1 MKSYSFSQIIKFI
14 IPSLLGLFL
23 FLYPL
28 PTEEG
33 FTIPIAFLAGTL
45 QDILESNLSLIM
57 MIVIIVTAGFTVFAK
72 LAGEST
78 FSKSPFLHQLFYTTW
93 FWTITRLLAAVFAI
107 MVYFQIG
114 PEFVYSE
121 DTGGMLLDSLL
132 HTLFVTFLFAGL
144 FLPFLTN
151 FGLLEFFGGIMRNIM
166 RPLFRLPG
174 RASVDSLASW
184 VGDATIGVLLTNKQ
198 YEEGYYTKRE
208 AAIIS
213 TTFSVVSITFTLVI
227 LQQVHL
233 AHMFLPFY
241 PTIPIAGGAAA
252 FIMPRIPPLSKMP
265 NTYISGKERT
275 DDEKIPASD
284 NVFTHGF
291 KNAVKRAEKETS
303 FRTFFV
309 DGGKN
314 IFDMWFAVTPVVMT
328 FGTLAVIIAEY
339 TPLFQWLGMPFV
351 PILELMQIPFAQEAS
366 ETILIGFADMFLP
379 AILITG
385 VEAEITRFIIAA
397 LSVTQ
402 LIFMSEVGGLILG
415 TKIPVSFRHLAIIF
429 LMRTVITLPIITII
443 AHLLF

>member
-1 MKSYSFSQIIKFI
+1 MTSYSFSNIIKFI

-33 FTIPIAFLAGTL
+33 FTIPIAYLAGM
-45 QDILESNLSLIM
+45 LEGAIENYLSLIM
-57 MIVIIVTAGFTVFAK
+57 MIVIILTAIFTISAR
-72 LAGEST
+72 LGG
-78 FSKSPFLHQLFYTTW
+78 KSSFKRFPFLQQLFYTTW
-93 FWTITRLLAAVFAI
+93 FWTITRFLAAVFAV

-114 PEFVYSE
+114 PEFVYNE

-151 FGLLEFFGGIMRNIM
+151 FGLLEFFGGIMRNVM

-227 LQQVHL
+227 LQQVGL
-233 AHMFLPFY
+233 EHMFLPFY
-241 PTIPIAGGAAA
+241 LTILIAGGIAA
-252 FIMPRIPPLSKMP
+252 FIMPRIPPLSRMA
-265 NTYISGKERT
+265 NTYIDGKERT
-275 DDEKIPASD
+275 DDEEIPESETA
-284 NVFTHGF
+284 VTFGF
-291 KNAVKRAEKETS
+291 KNALKRAEKETS
-303 FRTFFV
+303 LRTFFV

-314 IFDMWFAVTPVVMT
+314 ILDMWFGVTPVVMA
-328 FGTLAVIIAEY
+328 FGTIAVMIAEY

-351 PILELMQIPFAQEAS
+351 PILELMQIPFAHEAS
-366 ETILIGFADMFLP
+366 ETLLIGFADMFLP

-429 LMRTVITLPIITII
+429 LIRTAITLPIITVI
-443 AHLLF
+443 AHILF

>member
-1 MKSYSFSQIIKFI
+1 MTSYSFSNIIKFI

-33 FTIPIAFLAGTL
+33 FTIPIAYLAGM
-45 QDILESNLSLIM
+45 LEGAIENYLSLIM
-57 MIVIIVTAGFTVFAK
+57 MIVIILTAIFTISAR
-72 LAGEST
+72 LGG
-78 FSKSPFLHQLFYTTW
+78 KSSFKRFPFLQQLFYTTW
-93 FWTITRLLAAVFAI
+93 FWTITRFLAAVFAV

-114 PEFVYSE
+114 PEFVYNE

-151 FGLLEFFGGIMRNIM
+151 FGLLEFFGGIMRNVM

-227 LQQVHL
+227 LQQVGL
-233 AHMFLPFY
+233 EHMFLPFY
-241 PTIPIAGGAAA
+241 LTILIAGGIAA
-252 FIMPRIPPLSKMP
+252 FIMPRIPPLSRMA
-265 NTYISGKERT
+265 NTYIDGKERT
-275 DDEKIPASD
+275 DDEKIPESETA
-284 NVFTHGF
+284 VTFGF
-291 KNAVKRAEKETS
+291 KNALKRAEKETS

-314 IFDMWFAVTPVVMT
+314 ILDMWFGVTPVVMA
-328 FGTLAVIIAEY
+328 FGTIAVMIAEY

-351 PILELMQIPFAQEAS
+351 PILELMQIPFAHEAS
-366 ETILIGFADMFLP
+366 ETLLIGFADMFLP

-429 LMRTVITLPIITII
+429 LIRTAITLPIITVI
-443 AHLLF
+443 AHILF

>member
-1 MKSYSFSQIIKFI
+1 MKSYSFSNIIKFI

-28 PTEEG
+28 PTKDG
-33 FTIPIAFLAGTL
+33 FTIPIAFLAG
-45 QDILESNLSLIM
+45 ILEGAIDNYLSLIM
-57 MIVIIVTAGFTVFAK
+57 MIVILLTAIFTISAK
-72 LAGEST
+72 FGG
-78 FSKSPFLHQLFYTTW
+78 KSSFKRFPFLHQLFYTTW
-93 FWTITRLLAAVFAI
+93 FWTITRFLAAVFAV

-114 PEFVYSE
+114 PEFVYNE

-227 LQQVHL
+227 LQQVGL
-233 AHMFLPFY
+233 EHMFLPFY
-241 PTIPIAGGAAA
+241 LTILIAGGIAA
-252 FIMPRIPPLSKMP
+252 FIMPRIPPLSGMA
-265 NTYISGKERT
+265 NTYIDGKERT
-275 DDEKIPASD
+275 DDEKIPESENA
-284 NVFTHGF
+284 VTFGF
-291 KNAVKRAEKETS
+291 KNALRRAEKETS

-314 IFDMWFAVTPVVMT
+314 ILDMWFGVTPVVMA
-328 FGTLAVIIAEY
+328 FGTIAVIIAEY

-351 PILELMQIPFAQEAS
+351 PILELMQIPFAHEAS
-366 ETILIGFADMFLP
+366 ETLLIGFADMFLP

-429 LMRTVITLPIITII
+429 LIRTAITLPIITVI
-443 AHLLF
+443 AHILF

>member
-1 MKSYSFSQIIKFI
+1 MNHYSFSNIIKFI
-14 IPSLLGLFL
+14 IPSLLGLFF

-28 PTEEG
+28 PTKEG
-33 FTIPIAFLAGTL
+33 FTIPIAFLAGG
-45 QDILESNLSLIM
+45 LEGFLENHLSLIM
-57 MIVIIVTAGFTVFAK
+57 MIVIVLTAILSLFAK
-72 LAGEST
+72 ISGEASLSR
-78 FSKSPFLHQLFYTTW
+78 FPFLHQLFNTTW
-93 FWTITRLLAAVFAI
+93 FWTITRVLAAVFAV

-233 AHMFLPFY
+233 EHMFLPFY
-241 PTIPIAGGAAA
+241 LTILIAGAVAA
-252 FIMPRIPPLSKMP
+252 FIMPRIPPLSKMS
-265 NTYISGKERT
+265 NTYINGKERT
-275 DDEKIPASD
+275 GDEKIPASD
-284 NVFTHGF
+284 NVITYGL
-291 KNAVKRAEKETS
+291 KNALKRADKETS

-314 IFDMWFAVTPVVMT
+314 ILDMWFGVTPVVMA
-328 FGTLAVIIAEY
+328 FGTIAVIIAEY
-339 TPLFQWLGMPFV
+339 TPIFQWLGMPFV
-351 PILELMQIPFAQEAS
+351 PILELMQIPFAHEAS
-366 ETILIGFADMFLP
+366 ETLLIGFADMFLP

-415 TKIPVSFRHLAIIF
+415 TKIPVSFRHLAVIF
-429 LMRTVITLPIITII
+429 LIRTAITLPIITII

>member
-1 MKSYSFSQIIKFI
+1 METRSFRNIIKFI

-28 PTEEG
+28 PTEDG
-33 FTIPIAFLAGTL
+33 FTIPIAFLAGM
-45 QDILESNLSLIM
+45 LEGAIENYLSLIM
-57 MIVIIVTAGFTVFAK
+57 MIVILLTAIFTISAK
-72 LAGEST
+72 LGG
-78 FSKSPFLHQLFYTTW
+78 KSSFKRFPFLHQLFYTTW
-93 FWTITRLLAAVFAI
+93 FWTITRFLAAVFAV

-114 PEFVYSE
+114 PEFVYNE

-227 LQQVHL
+227 LQEVNL
-233 AHMFLPFY
+233 EYMFLPFY
-241 PTIPIAGGAAA
+241 LTILIAGGAAA
-252 FIMPRIPPLSKMP
+252 FIMPRIPPLSRMP
-265 NTYISGKERT
+265 NTYINGKERT
-275 DDEKIPASD
+275 NDEKIPESD
-284 NVFTHGF
+284 NVITYGF

-314 IFDMWFAVTPVVMT
+314 ILDMWFGVTPVVMA
-328 FGTLAVIIAEY
+328 FGTIAVMIAEY

-351 PILELMQIPFAQEAS
+351 PILELMQIPFAHEAS
-366 ETILIGFADMFLP
+366 ETMLIGFADMFLP

-415 TKIPVSFRHLAIIF
+415 TKIPVSFRHLAVIF
-429 LMRTVITLPIITII
+429 LLRTVITLPIITVI
-443 AHLLF
+443 AHILF

>member
-1 MKSYSFSQIIKFI
+1 MESRSFRNIIKFI

-28 PTEEG
+28 PTEDG
-33 FTIPIAFLAGTL
+33 FTIPIAFLAGM
-45 QDILESNLSLIM
+45 LEGAIENYLSLIM
-57 MIVIIVTAGFTVFAK
+57 MIVILLTAIFTILAK
-72 LAGEST
+72 LGG
-78 FSKSPFLHQLFYTTW
+78 KSSFKRFPFLHQLFYTTW
-93 FWTITRLLAAVFAI
+93 FWTITRFLAAVFAV

-114 PEFVYSE
+114 PEFVYNE

-227 LQQVHL
+227 LQEVNL
-233 AHMFLPFY
+233 EYMFLPFY
-241 PTIPIAGGAAA
+241 LTILIAGGAAA
-252 FIMPRIPPLSKMP
+252 FIMPRIPPLSRMP
-265 NTYISGKERT
+265 NTYINGKERT
-275 DDEKIPASD
+275 NDEKIPESD
-284 NVFTHGF
+284 NVITYGF

-314 IFDMWFAVTPVVMT
+314 ILDMWFGVTPVVMA
-328 FGTLAVIIAEY
+328 FGTIAVMIAEY

-351 PILELMQIPFAQEAS
+351 PILELMQIPFAHEAS
-366 ETILIGFADMFLP
+366 ETMLIGFADMFLP

-415 TKIPVSFRHLAIIF
+415 TKIPVSFRHLAVIF
-429 LMRTVITLPIITII
+429 LLRTVITLPIITVI
-443 AHLLF
+443 AHILF